1 MQQQTIAESTS
12 MWTGIFNTLTESGA
26 STALIFGMLLGLGFA
41 LFVKIPV
48 HRKVEDDLM
57 AGWWCYTACIVGGFV
72 ALHLLWP
79 PIPWRPRLAFCL
91 SIAFATP
98 LLWFLLGKLI
108 GLVRPAWEKSLALHR
123 FSIEAPPEAP
133 KPDAP

>member
-1 MQQQTIAESTS
+1 MTEQQTIATDVST
-12 MWTGIFNTLTESGA
+12 WTGIFNGLTESGA

-48 HRKVEDDLM
+48 HRKIEDDLM
-57 AGWWCYTACIVGGFV
+57 AGWWCYTACVFGAFT
-72 ALHLLWP
+72 ALWLLWP
-79 PIPWRPRLAFCL
+79 PILWRPKLAFCL

-98 LLWFLLGKLI
+98 GLWYLLGKII

-123 FSIEAPPEAP
+123 FSIDTPPDMKGPTE
-133 KPDAP
+133 